1 MRALSIVRKTSVAF
15 RSAKVAFFHS
25 FAERKATIKDRTMLN
40 EFWILDFGF
49 WIEEMNETREPN
61 SVEADDWRL
70 CDEQLKRIGAY
81 EFDWNDE
88 GAESPGR
95 EVLALAQAVIDNLLT
110 NHQPP
115 PHQCFATDEGHVI
128 FVWEDGKSYF
138 EVEVDRLL
146 CCTARRL
153 PPAASHAV
161 STEFSPHDPPSTWF
175 PNLPLV

>member
-1 MRALSIVRKTSVAF
+1 
-15 RSAKVAFFHS
+15 
-25 FAERKATIKDRTMLN
+25 MLN

-49 WIEEMNETREPN
+49 WIDEMSNTRDLNFAGAEQWELCN
-61 SVEADDWRL
+61 TRL
-70 CDEQLKRIGAY
+70 REIGSY

-88 GAESPGR
+88 GAEPLSKN
-95 EVLALAQAVIDNLLT
+95 VLMLATAVIDNLLT

-153 PPAASHAV
+153 PPAASHRLLVRRRQVA
-161 STEFSPHDPPSTWF
+161 SPR
-175 PNLPLV
+175 L